1 MFHKATALQTYQ
13 LSSLDGEMGHVNEF
27 YFDDRSWAIRYLIA
41 DTGTWLRGRQVLISP
56 HALDAASR
64 DDAQIA
70 IHLSN
75 RQIEES
81 PSLATDKPVSRQFE
95 EEYHGHYGWSGHWL
109 GGFPLMG
116 ADPPVGLNPAL
127 DTSSAEVSPVPG
139 PKEDWDPHLRSTEEV
154 RGSNIEASDGDLGHV
169 EDFIIDDDQWT
180 IRYLVID
187 TKNWWPGKRVLVP
200 QQWVE
205 RVSWADSKVIV
216 NLTRDAIKEFP
227 EYTDEALFNGEFE
240 AGLHEQ
246 HYQR

>member
-1 MFHKATALQTYQ
+1 MLHKTTELQAYQ
-13 LSSLDGEMGHVNEF
+13 LSCLDGEMGKAKEF

-64 DDAQIA
+64 EDGKIA
-70 IHLSN
+70 IQLSK

-81 PSLATDKPVSRQFE
+81 PSLVTDKPVSLQFE
-95 EEYHGHYGWSGHWL
+95 EEYHGYYGWSGHWM

-116 ADPPVGLNPAL
+116 ADPAVELNPAT
-127 DTSSAEVSPVPG
+127 DPSSVEVSPGPV

-154 RGSNIEASDGDLGHV
+154 RGSHIEASDGELGHV
-169 EDFIIDDDQWT
+169 EDFIVDDDQWT

-187 TKNWWPGKRVLVP
+187 TKNWWPGKKVLISP
-200 QQWVE
+200 RWIE

-216 NLTRDAIKEFP
+216 NLTRDEIKAFP
-227 EYTDEALFNGEFE
+227 EFTDEALLKGEFE
-240 AGLHEQ
+240 VGLHEN
-246 HYQR
+246 YQR